1 MHTRCIFLTVLLVSV
16 VLGLTCHVVSAQ
28 PPALELTD
36 VRVEPQIFNPSDG
49 ENADIFYYLSAPAS
63 VTIQAFDG
71 DHYRIAEVQTD
82 RPAFAGT
89 NHARW
94 SGRDDTGAIVPDDA
108 YYFVIRAVDALG
120 QSVTY
125 DPCLL
130 SGGATVRMDLPQ
142 LDKEAGM
149 VRYTVSQPARVRLR
163 AGVHEGPLLKTLLD
177 WTPVTAGTHEIAWD
191 GREGGEGQPLWEHER
206 FTFSAAAYS
215 LPENSVITQGNTV
228 TVMQYWSKAA
238 EKEGMGLIP
247 YRLSTE
253 QGMKAYEKTKTVL
266 STALQER
273 SKAIDT
279 NYASSP
285 FMSRAPEFHL
295 ACKEGAEK
303 AGDGTPI
310 ATGVFPI
317 EVNISDA
324 SKALLGEQ
332 RYEYVLYVDNVLVR
346 EVETGYTPYTW
357 DLDTKTLASGRHI
370 VTVNVAAMNG
380 PVGAS
385 SLWIEVANPAES
397 TE

>member
-1 MHTRCIFLTVLLVSV
+1 MVLLVPV
-16 VLGLTCHVVSAQ
+16 VLGLTCQVVSAQ
-28 PPALELTD
+28 SSAFELTD
-36 VRVEPQIFNPSDG
+36 IRVEPQIFNPSDG
-49 ENADIFYYLSAPAS
+49 ADVDIFYYLSTPAS

-94 SGRDDTGAIVPDDA
+94 SGRDDAGTLVPDDA
-108 YYFVIRAVDALG
+108 YYFVIRAVDDLG

-125 DPCLL
+125 DPSLL
-130 SGGATVRMDLPQ
+130 SGGATVRMDQPQ
-142 LDKEAGM
+142 LDKEKGIIM
-149 VRYTVSQPARVRLR
+149 YTVSQPARVRLR

-177 WTPVTAGTHEIAWD
+177 WTPVAAGTHEIAWD
-191 GREGGEGQPLWEHER
+191 GREGGEGSPVWEHDR
-206 FTFSAAAYS
+206 FTFSAAAYA
-215 LPENSVITQGNTV
+215 LPENSVITQGNAV
-228 TVMQYWSKAA
+228 TVIQYWSNAA
-238 EKEGMGLIP
+238 EKEGMGLMP

-253 QGMKAYEKTKTVL
+253 QGTKAYEKTKTVL

-273 SKAIDT
+273 SKTIDN
-279 NYASSP
+279 NYASLP
-285 FMSRAPEFHL
+285 FMSRAPEFNL
-295 ACKEGAEK
+295 ACKEGTEK
-303 AGDGTPI
+303 AVDGTPI

-317 EVNISDA
+317 EIQLGDA
-324 SKALLGEQ
+324 SKSLLGEQ

-346 EVETGYTPYTW
+346 EVETGYSPYTW
-357 DLDTKTLASGRHI
+357 ELDTKTLTPGRHMA
-370 VTVNVAAMNG
+370 TVNVAAMSG